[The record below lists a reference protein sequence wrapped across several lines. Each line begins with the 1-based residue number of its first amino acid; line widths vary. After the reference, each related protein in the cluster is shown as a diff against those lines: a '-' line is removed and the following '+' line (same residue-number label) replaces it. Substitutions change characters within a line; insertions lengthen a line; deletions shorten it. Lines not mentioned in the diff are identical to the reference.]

1 MKSKDFKLLILFI
14 LLPIFSYT
22 QVIVFGK
29 VYDKESKKGLNQ
41 VEIYNEIGD
50 LLAKTDSNGLYKFTS
65 SKIKLNLIYFKYGF
79 IPFKKNT
86 LLNGLK
92 STDVALEES
101 AEQLSEVQI
110 LASKQKLF
118 SIKRLKDV
126 EGTAIF
132 AGKKTEVI
140 LVDNLTAN
148 LATNNTRQ
156 IYSQIAGLNIYQ
168 NDDAGLQLNIGGRG
182 LDPNRTSNFNTRQN
196 NYDISADVLGYP
208 ESYYSP
214 PSESLSEIQVIR
226 GAASLQYG
234 TQFGGLV
241 NFKTK
246 SPNPIKPL
254 EVVVRNTFGSN
265 HLYTNFTSLSGT
277 SNKLSYYAY
286 VNYKKGNGFRP
297 NSEFESKNIFSH
309 FEYAFSQKS
318 NLSIEFTY
326 LNYLAQQAG
335 GLNDRMFNS
344 DPNQSVRSRNWFK
357 VNWLLYNA
365 KFKHNFSEQTKFSF
379 NFFGLNASRDAIGFR
394 TNRVDQIDSFEE
406 RDLIKGKFR
415 NFGFESRILHEYKFL
430 GKKSKILL
438 GTKFYKANNSNS
450 QGPGSIGSGPDFS
463 FKTEQHPDYQA
474 QSAYDYPNL
483 NTAFFGEQIFYLK
496 KNLSVTPGFRIEY
509 IKTASDGYYKNI
521 NLDAAGNLLL
531 NETINSNEIRKR
543 SFILLGI
550 GTSYK
555 PSKYI
560 EVYNN
565 ISQNY
570 RSVTFADIS
579 IVNPA
584 FVINPNITDEKGYN
598 LDIGVRGIFKKIV
611 SYDLS
616 GFMLYYNDRIG
627 FVQKV
632 FEDGNIKSERGNVGN
647 AVIYG
652 LESLVDF
659 NLNRLFDINLDYGA
673 SFFVNTSLIDSQY
686 KKSSINGITGKKVEF
701 VPRINLK
708 SGIKFSYK
716 DFTSSIQYTYMSEQ
730 FTDATNSVKSNLSGV
745 IGIIPSYDILDVA
758 FSYKYKN
765 VKIESGINNLFD
777 TSYFTRRATGYPGP
791 GIIPSPLR
799 NWYVT
804 LEFKF

>member
-29 VYDKESKKGLNQ
+29 VYDKESKRGLNQ

-365 KFKHNFSEQTKFSF
+365 KFTHSFSEQTKFSF

-438 GTKFYKANNSNS
+438 GTKFYKANNSNI

-483 NTAFFGEQIFYLK
+483 NTALFGEQIFYLK
-496 KNLSVTPGFRIEY
+496 ENLSVTPGFRIEY

-598 LDIGVRGIFKKIV
+598 LDIGVRGVFKKIV

-659 NLNRLFDINLDYGA
+659 NLIRLFDINLDYGA

-701 VPRINLK
+701 VPKINLK

-799 NWYVT
+799 NWFVT